1 MTAVASVVS
10 VALFLAFL
18 AAGVQKV
25 LFNPV
30 VSAAAGRLGFTKKS
44 YQRIGLLEIVG
55 GVGIVVG
62 LYSRGP
68 SWRAVVSEVAAAAL
82 VTLMGFA
89 VYYHVR
95 ARDSSRVV
103 APALTLGLVALVDL
117 LVRLR
122 Y

>member
-1 MTAVASVVS
+1 MSAVASVLS

-18 AAGVQKV
+18 AAGLQKV

-44 YQRIGLLEIVG
+44 YQRIGLLEIAG

-62 LYSRGP
+62 LYSQSP
-68 SWRAVVSEVAAAAL
+68 SWRAVVNEVAAAAL
-82 VTLMGFA
+82 AALMGFA

-95 ARDSSRVV
+95 ARDASRVF
-103 APALTLGLVALVDL
+103 APALTLGLVALIDL
-117 LVRLR
+117 IVRLR